1 MQAAKEQGAQM
12 SRADMVAFVLRC
24 AEKPLRP
31 IEIARRIDEPWCS
44 KGYGVYLPSAILPHL
59 QCIGAKRLDCGRYA
73 PASD

>member
-31 IEIARRIDEPWCS
+31 IPV
-44 KGYGVYLPSAILPHL
+44 G
-59 QCIGAKRLDCGRYA
+59 
-73 PASD
+73 